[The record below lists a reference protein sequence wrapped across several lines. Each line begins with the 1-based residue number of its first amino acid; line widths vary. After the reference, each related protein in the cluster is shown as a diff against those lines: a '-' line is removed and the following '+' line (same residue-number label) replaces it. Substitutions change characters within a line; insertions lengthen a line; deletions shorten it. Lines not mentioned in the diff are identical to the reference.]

1 MNLVERLE
9 QNPGYILSH
18 SLRELLSLASE
29 CAEGG
34 DKPLTSEQFQS
45 YLANQLITPSKLYEY
60 VDSSLTGH
68 ISCAGYVVRDIANEL
83 GSRLGFAVDRGTGS
97 LPSAAPS
104 YDGVWFHRDSM
115 AIAVDLC
122 IGPRKPN
129 DIRNL
134 LELHKESVSKR
145 KAGKPMSML
154 FVVGRDN
161 TSQLENI
168 VRNLDCA
175 KYVRVVSLDKLAT
188 MLLLFEASPSNR
200 YGDRLRALLEPEDY
214 VRIDSIIDLAAEAP
228 GFEKLKQ
235 SRENITEV
243 RKKDSRAAPD
253 TSSNHNG
260 DDVLKGSNASI
271 RAGVILAFNNKHSAQ
286 LVKGRGSQT
295 FYSADRYGHG
305 VCVLIS
311 RLGQGS
317 NSGDVYWFGY
327 SYKQNELLK
336 NRKKGYLAFACAG
349 KRNAGVYVIPH
360 QVFARHMHLINQAM
374 LHGRPR
380 WHIHLQSLHGQMY
393 LKLPGHEPLNIEEY
407 RMEL

>member
-18 SLRELLSLASE
+18 SLWELLSLASE

-34 DKPLTSEQFQS
+34 DKPLSSEQFQS

-161 TSQLENI
+161 TGQLENI

-175 KYVRVVSLDKLAT
+175 KYVRIASLDHLAKMM
-188 MLLLFEASPSNR
+188 MLLEASASNR
-200 YGDRLRALLEPEDY
+200 YGDRLRALLVPDDK

-243 RKKDSRAAPD
+243 RNKDSQAASD
-253 TSSNHNG
+253 ASTRRKG
-260 DDVLKGSNASI
+260 GDVLSGSSAAI
-271 RAGVILAFNNKHSAQ
+271 RAGVVLAFNKKYAAQ
-286 LVKGRGSQT
+286 LIKASGSQA
-295 FYSADRYGHG
+295 FYTDDHYDRG

-311 RLGQGS
+311 RLGPGS
-317 NSGDVYWFGY
+317 SSGGVYWFGY
-327 SYKQNELLK
+327 TDTHNKLLQRCK
-336 NRKKGYLAFACAG
+336 RGYVAFACAG

-360 QVFARHMHLINQAM
+360 QEFTRLLQHVIRAVN
-374 LHGRPR
+374 RPM
-380 WHIHLQSLHGQMY
+380 WHIHLLPLHGQMY
-393 LKLPGHEPLNIEEY
+393 LKLRGHKTQNLEKY
-407 RMEL
+407 RLDV